1 MNYVCQLCGYIYKV
15 SKGDPESD
23 IAPGTEFDELPD
35 DWTCPLCAAGKEDFE
50 LSDEEDYSDEE

>member
-15 SKGDPESD
+15 SKGDPENN
-23 IAPGTEFDELPD
+23 IAPETEFDELPD

-50 LSDEEDYSDEE
+50 VADDTDDFEDE